1 MLYFLFLG
9 LLLNWYFACL
19 TYTHL
24 KKMSKNIRKTSFFML
39 VNRWTILEEHIDIVI
54 VVDSVNLKVVK
65 NQGTDLEAIPN
76 LEGVYS
82 IVPRKSLPGHG
93 MQI

>member
-1 MLYFLFLG
+1 
-9 LLLNWYFACL
+9 
-19 TYTHL
+19 
-24 KKMSKNIRKTSFFML
+24 ML
-39 VNRWTILEEHIDIVI
+39 VNRWTILEERIDIVI

-65 NQGTDLEAIPN
+65 SQGTDLEAIPD

>member
-1 MLYFLFLG
+1 
-9 LLLNWYFACL
+9 
-19 TYTHL
+19 
-24 KKMSKNIRKTSFFML
+24 MSKNIRKTSFFML

>member
-1 MLYFLFLG
+1 
-9 LLLNWYFACL
+9 
-19 TYTHL
+19 
-24 KKMSKNIRKTSFFML
+24 ML

-93 MQI
+93 MQIWSFQMLFRQMLVVHVGKFYFWMSKE

>member
-1 MLYFLFLG
+1 
-9 LLLNWYFACL
+9 
-19 TYTHL
+19 
-24 KKMSKNIRKTSFFML
+24 MSKKYNKDLIFML
-39 VNRWTILEEHIDIVI
+39 VNRWTILEEHSDIVI

-76 LEGVYS
+76 LEGVYC
-82 IVPRKSLPGHG
+82 IMPRKSMPGHG